1 MNSEKLKVAVIGTGN
16 VGTQFARIFGTEP
29 VSPRTL
35 YGLPDDADIYVIS
48 VSDSAVKEVADR
60 LPELPGIV
68 VHTTGSVPMDA
79 LACVKCG
86 QLLTRGFH
94 AVTVVCQPVLRRAF
108 LLQTLPQCNGCGIQF
123 VLPYAAVF

>member
-35 YGLPDDADIYVIS
+35 EGLPDDADIYVIS

-60 LPELPGIV
+60 LPELSGIV
-68 VHTTGSVPMDA
+68 VHTT
-79 LACVKCG
+79 
-86 QLLTRGFH
+86 
-94 AVTVVCQPVLRRAF
+94 
-108 LLQTLPQCNGCGIQF
+108 
-123 VLPYAAVF
+123 